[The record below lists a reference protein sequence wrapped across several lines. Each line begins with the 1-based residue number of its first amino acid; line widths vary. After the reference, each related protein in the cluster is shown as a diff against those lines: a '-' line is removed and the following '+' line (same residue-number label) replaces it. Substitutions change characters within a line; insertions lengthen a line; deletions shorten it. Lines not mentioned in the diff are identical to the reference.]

1 MVELTGQADHYRG
14 DSNLF
19 RRLYFMQKLNY
30 VFDGTRDTF
39 QQLVVENSKKGLV
52 LANYWTPNAGPCFKL
67 WQALESLSREF
78 QGRFLLVNINTETQK
93 RLARENG
100 ITSVPTVK
108 IYRNG
113 SVVDSIYGA
122 HSEASLRAT
131 INQHLPPA
139 RPAEVI
145 RALQTYQAGHAEDAL
160 KILVNAAI
168 KDPDNPEVHTTA
180 VRLLL
185 REGRYADI
193 EEYVAHLPEALKTL
207 ADIDAIRTHARLLE
221 LAASAPTKQELDA
234 LLERQP
240 DNREA
245 ALQRIAIAITGDDY
259 QTAFEALM
267 KQRETAPP
275 GEREFLHK
283 VVLALFAVLGEDNDL
298 TRRFR
303 KLYLDRLQ

>member
-1 MVELTGQADHYRG
+1 
-14 DSNLF
+14 
-19 RRLYFMQKLNY
+19 MQKLNY
-30 VFDGTRDTF
+30 VFDGTSDNF
-39 QQLVVENSKKGLV
+39 QQLVIENSRKGLV

-100 ITSVPTVK
+100 IASVPTVK

-113 SVVDSIYGA
+113 SVVESIYGA
-122 HSEASLRAT
+122 HSETSLRAI
-131 INQHLPPA
+131 INQHVPPA

-145 RALQTYQAGHAEDAL
+145 RAIQTYQAGHADDAL

-168 KDPDNPEVHTTA
+168 KDPDNPEVHITA

-193 EEYVAHLPEALKTL
+193 EAYVAQLPDALKTL
-207 ADIDAIRTHARLLE
+207 PDIDTMHTHARLLQ
-221 LAASAPTKQELDA
+221 LAASAPAKNA
-234 LLERQP
+234 LEAALERDP
-240 DNREA
+240 GDREA
-245 ALQRIAIAITGDDY
+245 ALQRIALAITADDY
-259 QTAFEALM
+259 QTAFDALM
-267 KQRETAPP
+267 QQLTSAPP
-275 GEREFLHK
+275 AEREFLHK
-283 VVLALFAVLGEDNDL
+283 VMLALFSLLGEDSEL

-303 KLYLDRLQ
+303 RLYLDRL

>member
-1 MVELTGQADHYRG
+1 MQEL
-14 DSNLF
+14 S
-19 RRLYFMQKLNY
+19 Y
-30 VFDGTRDTF
+30 VFDATSDNF
-39 QQLVVENSKKGLV
+39 QQLVVENSRKGLV

-78 QGRFLLVNINTETQK
+78 QGRFLLVNINTATQK
-93 RLARENG
+93 RLARETG

-113 SVVDSIYGA
+113 RVVDSIYGA

-131 INQHLPPA
+131 INQHVPA
-139 RPAEVI
+139 VRPAEVI
-145 RALQTYQAGHAEDAL
+145 RAIQTYQAGQADDAL

-168 KDPDNPEVHTTA
+168 KDPDHPEVHTTA

-193 EEYVAHLPEALKTL
+193 EAYIAQLPDALKTL
-207 ADIDAIRTHARLLE
+207 ADIDTMHTHARLLQ
-221 LAASAPTKQELDA
+221 LAASAPAPEELA
-234 LLERQP
+234 VLLEQHP

-245 ALQRIAIAITGDDY
+245 TLQRIALAITTDDY
-259 QTAFEALM
+259 QTAFDALM
-267 KQRETAPP
+267 KQLQTAPP

-283 VVLALFAVLGEDNDL
+283 VMLALFGLLGEDSEL

-303 KLYLDRLQ
+303 KLYLDRR